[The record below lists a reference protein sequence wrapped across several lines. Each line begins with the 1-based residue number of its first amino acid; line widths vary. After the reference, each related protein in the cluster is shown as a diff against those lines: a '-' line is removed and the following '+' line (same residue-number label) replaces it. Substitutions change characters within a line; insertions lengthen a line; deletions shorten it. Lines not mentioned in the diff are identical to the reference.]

1 MWTVGPPGGA
11 HRPGIYGRRLRTSLI
26 EPLHR
31 TNPYYDLHGSR
42 RDNLRRSWGVAAPPL
57 ASTAPN
63 IGYGFVAG
71 TSLNKVKPL
80 LVPSNEGE
88 GPAPPP
94 RYQRAVRSRP
104 RIK

>member
-1 MWTVGPPGGA
+1 
-11 HRPGIYGRRLRTSLI
+11 
-26 EPLHR
+26 
-31 TNPYYDLHGSR
+31 
-42 RDNLRRSWGVAAPPL
+42 VAAPPL

-63 IGYGFVAG
+63 IGFGFVEG
-71 TSLNKVKPL
+71 TSLNKVKAR

-88 GPAPPP
+88 GAAPPP